1 MEIKTKILRELSK
14 NFRISMSELARR
26 LKITREKADR
36 EIIKLQRDTIIERLG
51 VTLNPGKFGYE
62 TWQIYISLDG
72 SKKESNRDVQRFFK
86 QNKLIVKTLRTIGQ
100 YDYVISVVGKN
111 SIQVNGV
118 VNQLKKELNVKKI
131 KQVLLIPSDSDFSNK
146 SISSADKKIISA
158 LTDNA
163 RLTLKEISQK
173 TKLTQRVVGYRL
185 NELLRKEILI
195 SDLNFNS
202 SKLGLEKYKLLI
214 NNIGDVNELVNFIE
228 KNLDKNSLLF
238 NYNKTLGAHEIELDL
253 VVKNHSELVMLE
265 NKLMDYFRVDVLHLL
280 EDELYDV
287 SHVDNFEEVL
297 KSI

>member
-1 MEIKTKILRELSK
+1 
-14 NFRISMSELARR
+14 MSELARR

>member
-1 MEIKTKILRELSK
+1 MTKGDILFRRAGKVGETILVKSRKKLDKTQTFVL
-14 NFRISMSELARR
+14 
-26 LKITREKADR
+26 IT
-36 EIIKLQRDTIIERLG
+36 
-51 VTLNPGKFGYE
+51 
-62 TWQIYISLDG
+62 
-72 SKKESNRDVQRFFK
+72 
-86 QNKLIVKTLRTIGQ
+86 
-100 YDYVISVVGKN
+100 
-111 SIQVNGV
+111 
-118 VNQLKKELNVKKI
+118 
-131 KQVLLIPSDSDFSNK
+131 
-146 SISSADKKIISA
+146 ADKKIISA